1 MDPIS
6 IALVSFTALKKGI
19 ALGKDL
25 SAMGKD
31 LNKVFNFIDGTK
43 EAQKSGN
50 KNDPLSDY
58 IAYEKALD
66 MEKQLEQVIW
76 ETRGSKGVATFKRM
90 RAQATERDIQS
101 NYASV
106 KRRNKIMNGLSIV
119 VGVIIFAG
127 GIVGMVFLAK
137 YLQEI
142 Q

>member
-6 IALVSFTALKKGI
+6 IALLSFTALKKGI

-31 LNKVFNFIDGTK
+31 LNKVFDFIDGTK

-66 MEKQLEQVIW
+66 MEKQLERVIW

-101 NYASV
+101 KYASV
-106 KRRNKIMNGLSIV
+106 KRRNKIMNGLSIAF
-119 VGVIIFAG
+119 GVLVFAG
-127 GIVGMVFLAK
+127 GIIGMVFLAK

>member
-31 LNKVFNFIDGTK
+31 LNKVFDFIDGTK

-101 NYASV
+101 KYASV
-106 KRRNKIMNGLSIV
+106 KRRNKIMNGLSIAF
-119 VGVIIFAG
+119 GVIVFAG
-127 GIVGMVFLAK
+127 GIIGMVFLAK

>member
-1 MDPIS
+1 MDPLS

-19 ALGKDL
+19 ALGKDI

-31 LNKVFNFIDGTK
+31 LNKVFDFIDGTK
-43 EAQKSGN
+43 AAQKSGN

-90 RAQATERDIQS
+90 RSQAAERDRQS
-101 NYASV
+101 KYAAV
-106 KRRNKIMNGLSIV
+106 ARKNKILNVISILLGLSIT
-119 VGVIIFAG
+119 IG
-127 GIVGMVFLAK
+127 GGGLLIWAAIEFK
-137 YLQEI
+137 P
-142 Q
+142 

>member
-1 MDPIS
+1 MDPLS

-19 ALGKDL
+19 SLGKDI
-25 SAMGKD
+25 SSMGKD

-43 EAQKSGN
+43 AAQKSGN

-90 RAQATERDIQS
+90 RAQATERDRQS
-101 NYASV
+101 QYAALAR
-106 KRRNKIMNGLSIV
+106 KNRLLNIFSILLGISIT
-119 VGVIIFAG
+119 VGG
-127 GIVGMVFLAK
+127 GAVLIWAALEFK
-137 YLQEI
+137 P
-142 Q
+142 

>member
-1 MDPIS
+1 MDPLS

-19 ALGKDL
+19 SLGKDL
-25 SAMGKD
+25 SSMGKD

-43 EAQKSGN
+43 AAQKSGN

-90 RAQATERDIQS
+90 RSQATERDRQS
-101 NYASV
+101 QYAALAR
-106 KRRNKIMNGLSIV
+106 KNRLLNIFSILLGISIT
-119 VGVIIFAG
+119 VGG
-127 GIVGMVFLAK
+127 GAVLIWAALEFK
-137 YLQEI
+137 P
-142 Q
+142 

>member
-6 IALVSFTALKKGI
+6 IALLSFTALKKGI

-31 LNKVFNFIDGTK
+31 LNKVFDFIDGTK

-101 NYASV
+101 KYASV
-106 KRRNKIMNGLSIV
+106 KRRNKIMNGLSIAF
-119 VGVIIFAG
+119 GVLVFAG
-127 GIVGMVFLAK
+127 GIIGMVFLAK

>member
-1 MDPIS
+1 MDPLS

-19 ALGKDL
+19 SLGKGL
-25 SAMGKD
+25 SSMGKD

-43 EAQKSGN
+43 AAQKSGN

-90 RAQATERDIQS
+90 RAQATERDRQS
-101 NYASV
+101 QYAALAR
-106 KRRNKIMNGLSIV
+106 KNRLLNIFSILLGISIT
-119 VGVIIFAG
+119 VGG
-127 GIVGMVFLAK
+127 GAVLIWAALEFK
-137 YLQEI
+137 P
-142 Q
+142 

>member
-1 MDPIS
+1 MDPLS

-19 ALGKDL
+19 SLGKDI
-25 SAMGKD
+25 SSMGKD

-43 EAQKSGN
+43 AAQKSGN

-90 RAQATERDIQS
+90 RAQATERDRQS
-101 NYASV
+101 QYAALAR
-106 KRRNKIMNGLSIV
+106 KNKLLNIFSIFL
-119 VGVIIFAG
+119 GVFITIG
-127 GIVGMVFLAK
+127 GGAVLIWAAIEFK
-137 YLQEI
+137 P
-142 Q
+142 